1 MPNYNYKAMNEKN
14 RVISGQMT
22 AENDIDLE
30 TRLKEIDLEMI
41 DFKEVKQKKAG
52 FGSKIKQKDI
62 IMMCLHLE
70 QLNRAGVSAY
80 DALLDVRDSTDSL
93 KLRDVIADMCELIKA
108 GEPMSSAM
116 QAHQKVFG
124 EVFVGLVKAGEANG
138 DLTESFQH
146 MTNHIKWS
154 AELRRRVKKAVMYP
168 SVLLVIMTLVIIV
181 LMVAVVPKLV
191 DFMTSQGFDLP
202 LHTRALIA
210 TSNFVMEYW
219 WVVLLTPILI
229 FVTIKILYRVSYGFA
244 YRADNLMMKM
254 PLIGGAVRKINMA
267 RFTHF
272 FGVMFRSGIDILDAL
287 EAAKDVVSN
296 RVLKES
302 VDTVIRSVSEG
313 NSLTASLRVSNQFPN
328 LVIRMFKVGED
339 SGNMNEALENVVYF
353 YNREVDDAVD
363 TIVGSIQPIMTGVMG
378 GIIFWI
384 IAAVFGPL
392 YQSFQDMNF

>member
-1 MPNYNYKAMNEKN
+1 MPNYNYKAMNDKA
-14 RVISGQMT
+14 RMIGGSMT
-22 AENDIDLE
+22 AENEIDLE
-30 TRLKEIDLEMI
+30 SRLKEIDLELI

-93 KLRDVIADMCELIKA
+93 KLRDVIADMCETIKA
-108 GEPMSSAM
+108 GDPMSVAM
-116 QAHQKVFG
+116 QNHVKIFG

-154 AELRRRVKKAVMYP
+154 AELKRRIKKAVMYP
-168 SVLLVIMTLVIIV
+168 SVLMVIMTLVIIV

-202 LHTRALIA
+202 IHTRALIA
-210 TSNFVMEYW
+210 TSNFVVDYW
-219 WVVLLTPILI
+219 WVILLTPIL
-229 FVTIKILYRVSYGFA
+229 FVVVYKLIYKFSPGFA
-244 YRADNLMMKM
+244 YKMDGIKMKL
-254 PLIGGAVRKINMA
+254 PVVGGAVRKINMA

-272 FGVMFRSGIDILDAL
+272 FGVMFRSGIDILDSL
-287 EAAKDVVSN
+287 EAARDVVN
-296 RVLKES
+296 NLVLKES
-302 VDTVIRSVSEG
+302 IDTVIRSVTEG

-339 SGNMNEALENVVYF
+339 SGNMNEALDNVVYF

-363 TIVGSIQPIMTGVMG
+363 AIVGSIQPIMTGFMG

-392 YQSFQDMNF
+392 YQSFQNMNF